1 MFGGGS
7 GLRDILGG
15 RNPRTGY
22 EPNADIAESAVLRG
36 EVEVALRQEAQAL
49 NVRAES
55 AEELLAEIRTSR
67 GRSLI
72 SEHGRFILALSE
84 LSNPDSG
91 RVSELALREQA
102 ESRLATTETLLVEQ
116 ARAECSEMARQ
127 VVSLRGEL
135 AAEEAQHRAMQD
147 ASMAT
152 PLSTPPRT
160 RARETD
166 HDTLRAELAQ
176 QSTQLQSV
184 TAVTNLLATELAE
197 ERAVNQRLE
206 ETERAVNQRLEE
218 TERAANQRLERAM
231 GSTDQNQDTHAMLRR
246 AAEIQLRHQEVLAQQ
261 EAERVA
267 RDAEHC

>member
-15 RNPRTGY
+15 RDPRTGY

-152 PLSTPPRT
+152 SFSAPPRT
-160 RARETD
+160 RVRDTD
-166 HDTLRAELAQ
+166 LDTLRAELAQ
-176 QSTQLQSV
+176 QSMQLQSV

-197 ERAVNQRLE
+197 ERA
-206 ETERAVNQRLEE
+206 AK
-218 TERAANQRLERAM
+218 
-231 GSTDQNQDTHAMLRR
+231 SS
-246 AAEIQLRHQEVLAQQ
+246 
-261 EAERVA
+261 
-267 RDAEHC
+267 